1 MFKKQDGGIDMVSLI
16 LTVVIPETVKSCTGA
31 SAAVTM
37 MVGLEDKLVT
47 SYDPS
52 NRGRQHGVIHAKH
65 HQIGTVN
72 LPDKCAYQYGNRV
85 LSGKLR
91 LNDKNNIQNE
101 KFLSKSLFL
110 DVKSYIRVKF
120 PCIGAVCACSGLYY
134 RDRRGSA
141 WKRRV
146 NSLSPINLLEFSNKS
161 PCEIHG
167 HSSFY

>member
-16 LTVVIPETVKSCTGA
+16 LTVVI
-31 SAAVTM
+31 AAVTM

-72 LPDKCAYQYGNRV
+72 LPYKRAEQHGNCIW
-85 LSGKLR
+85 SGKQQSNVK
-91 LNDKNNIQNE
+91 NDTRIE

-110 DVKSYIRVKF
+110 DVKSYIRAQF
-120 PCIGAVCACSGLYY
+120 PRVGIVRFGGSLHHRDCSGSSRQGRL
-134 RDRRGSA
+134 
-141 WKRRV
+141 
-146 NSLSPINLLEFSNKS
+146 IFSQ
-161 PCEIHG
+161 PLTV
-167 HSSFY
+167 